1 MFSSTDNSAHD
12 SDEVDNVYK
21 EEFYSGQ
28 WLDDTREFELAA
40 GWLGVSTYS
49 WEEGMVPEYGE
60 EEVSNIRLSN
70 QEGRS
75 FYEEHYLESFAEEND
90 LEEFAK
96 LPGDLLNI
104 RIDNTETE
112 KETLKALRLM
122 LRKTQ

>member
-49 WEEGMVPEYGE
+49 WEEALVPDYGE

-96 LPGDLLNI
+96 LP
-104 RIDNTETE
+104 DNTETK